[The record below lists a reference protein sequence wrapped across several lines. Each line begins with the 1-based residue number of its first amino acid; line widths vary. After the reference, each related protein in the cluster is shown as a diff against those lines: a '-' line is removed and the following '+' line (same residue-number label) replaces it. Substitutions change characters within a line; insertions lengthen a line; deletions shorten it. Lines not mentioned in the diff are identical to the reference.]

1 MRNRSSI
8 FRTKSIEQAISEVGN
23 KKSYLKKTMGWID
36 LTALG
41 VGAIIGTGIF
51 ILTGVAAA
59 KYAGPAVVISF
70 VFSGIAAVLAAIVY
84 TELAAMIPIAGSAY
98 TYTYTALGEIVA
110 WLIGWNLILEY
121 LVAAGA
127 VAIGWGS
134 YFKDLLLAIN
144 IKIPDIISESVI
156 DGGYINIPPIMITLL
171 ITFLA
176 IFSTKESV
184 KITKIIIVIKLLVIA
199 LFIFLGITHINTD
212 NWHPFMPFGYSGIFH
227 GAAIVFFAYIGFDA
241 VATAAEEVKNPAKDL
256 PKGIIGSLFISTI
269 LYILVAG
276 ILTLMVPYTD
286 LNTASPITTA
296 LLTVG
301 IKWATTFISIGALA
315 GLTTVLFTVIFA
327 QSRIFF
333 AMGRDGLLPPIFSFL
348 HQKYHTPSVDIL
360 IVGISISLISAFLP
374 VQFIA
379 EMANIGTLSAFI
391 VVSLGVIILRKT
403 KPDAKRPFRVPLV
416 PYLPILSII
425 FSLYLMINLPP
436 ITWLR
441 FVIWLVIGLAVYYF
455 YGKKHSKL
463 NNK

>member
-1 MRNRSSI
+1 
-8 FRTKSIEQAISEVGN
+8 
-23 KKSYLKKTMGWID
+23 
-36 LTALG
+36 
-41 VGAIIGTGIF
+41 
-51 ILTGVAAA
+51 
-59 KYAGPAVVISF
+59 
-70 VFSGIAAVLAAIVY
+70 
-84 TELAAMIPIAGSAY
+84 
-98 TYTYTALGEIVA
+98 
-110 WLIGWNLILEY
+110 
-121 LVAAGA
+121 
-127 VAIGWGS
+127 
-134 YFKDLLLAIN
+134 
-144 IKIPDIISESVI
+144 
-156 DGGYINIPPIMITLL
+156 MITLL

-333 AMGRDGLLPPIFSFL
+333 AMGRDRLLPPIFSFL

-360 IVGISISLISAFLP
+360 IVGISISLISAF
-374 VQFIA
+374 F
-379 EMANIGTLSAFI
+379 TC
-391 VVSLGVIILRKT
+391 
-403 KPDAKRPFRVPLV
+403 
-416 PYLPILSII
+416 SI
-425 FSLYLMINLPP
+425 YCRN
-436 ITWLR
+436 
-441 FVIWLVIGLAVYYF
+441 G
-455 YGKKHSKL
+455 
-463 NNK
+463 

>member
-8 FRTKSIEQAISEVGN
+8 FRTKSIEQAISEAGN

-70 VFSGIAAVLAAIVY
+70 IFSGIAAVLAAIVY

-184 KITKIIIVIKLLVIA
+184 KITKIIIIIKLLVIA

-301 IKWATTFISIGALA
+301 IKWATTFISIGGLSRTHNRAFYCNFCSKQNILCHGQRRALTSNF
-315 GLTTVLFTVIFA
+315 LVFTSKIPYSFCRYPDCWYID
-327 QSRIFF
+327 QPNKRIFTC
-333 AMGRDGLLPPIFSFL
+333 AIYCRNG
-348 HQKYHTPSVDIL
+348 
-360 IVGISISLISAFLP
+360 
-374 VQFIA
+374 
-379 EMANIGTLSAFI
+379 
-391 VVSLGVIILRKT
+391 
-403 KPDAKRPFRVPLV
+403 
-416 PYLPILSII
+416 
-425 FSLYLMINLPP
+425 
-436 ITWLR
+436 
-441 FVIWLVIGLAVYYF
+441 
-455 YGKKHSKL
+455 
-463 NNK
+463 